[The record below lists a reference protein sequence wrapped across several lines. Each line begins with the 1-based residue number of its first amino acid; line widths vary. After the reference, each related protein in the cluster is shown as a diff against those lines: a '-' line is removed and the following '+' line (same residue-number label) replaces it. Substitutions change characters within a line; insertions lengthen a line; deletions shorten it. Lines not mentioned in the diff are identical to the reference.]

1 MLGVNGSLELRDKID
16 VIENVCEAEYRGS
29 TVYKD
34 IMILVGNA
42 FVKANSLI
50 SFV

>member
-16 VIENVCEAEYRGS
+16 VIENVCETEYRGS

-34 IMILVGNA
+34 IMILVDWA
-42 FVKANSLI
+42 FV
-50 SFV
+50 